1 MREAGS
7 RQGRRKEPECS
18 SYAKRDIDLAR
29 CRRWFGGG
37 GGGPSTLALT
47 PSHLL
52 EKRIGSK
59 IEIEGAEGK
68 KGRQM
73 SEGVEGGHGAE

>member
-37 GGGPSTLALT
+37 GGGPSTLTLT

-52 EKRIGSK
+52 EKKNWQQNRDRGGRR
-59 IEIEGAEGK
+59 EEGK
-68 KGRQM
+68 TDERR
-73 SEGVEGGHGAE
+73 S